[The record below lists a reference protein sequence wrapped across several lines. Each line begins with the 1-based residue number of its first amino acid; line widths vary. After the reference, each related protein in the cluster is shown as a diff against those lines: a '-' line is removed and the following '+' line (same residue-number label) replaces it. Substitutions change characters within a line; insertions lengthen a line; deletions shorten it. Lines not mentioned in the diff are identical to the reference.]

1 MRPANAMEL
10 QVTLPNPRRELQRA
24 GQQSEGSAERVR
36 DEESAVGYDL
46 QAVGMVHGVIGDEK
60 DL

>member
-1 MRPANAMEL
+1 MEL
-10 QVTLPNPRRELQRA
+10 QVTLSKARRELQRA

-36 DEESAVGYDL
+36 DEESAVGDDL
-46 QAVGMVHGVIGDEK
+46 QAVGVVHGIIGEEK

>member
-1 MRPANAMEL
+1 
-10 QVTLPNPRRELQRA
+10 
-24 GQQSEGSAERVR
+24 VR

-46 QAVGMVHGVIGDEK
+46 QAVGMVHGVIDEEK